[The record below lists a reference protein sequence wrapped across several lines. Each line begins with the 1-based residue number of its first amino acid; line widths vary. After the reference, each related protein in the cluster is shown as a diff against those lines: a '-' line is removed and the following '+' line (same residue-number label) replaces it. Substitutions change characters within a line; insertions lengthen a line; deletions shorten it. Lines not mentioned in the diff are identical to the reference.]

1 MAAKK
6 YLMLQRSLPNP
17 NAQPPSPAQ
26 MQELYAS
33 FHAWKEKYKA
43 NLLDLGGK
51 LAPKRHVL
59 GSEGLMDGP
68 LVETKEL
75 IGGYMIVAADTF
87 EEALTV
93 AKESPG
99 AFFPGSTIEIREIAV
114 S

>member
-6 YLMLQRSLPNP
+6 YLMLQRSTPNT
-17 NAQPPSPAQ
+17 NFQPPSPAQ

-43 NLLDLGGK
+43 NILDLGGK
-51 LAPKRHVL
+51 LTSKIHIL
-59 GSEGLMDGP
+59 SSEGLMDGP

-75 IGGYMIVAADTF
+75 IGGYMIVAAETF
-87 EEALTV
+87 DEAVAV

-99 AFFPGSTIEIREIAV
+99 VFFPGSSIEIREI
-114 S
+114 SFS